1 MPLHPSIE
9 VLRKPMRKDTVTPSR
24 AIYTE
29 AHYAILYAFEISQVS
44 IDKTKH
50 NASLILPKVEP
61 VLPDSA
67 AKIRTIFGTA
77 KYYGSFFVTQ
87 MAQISQILCSI
98 GWTRMGTD
106 IVNDNKFRINDNK
119 FRINDNKFRINY
131 NMDN

>member
-29 AHYAILYAFEISQVS
+29 AHYAILCVVEISHVS

-50 NASLILPKVEP
+50 NASSILPKVEP

-67 AKIRTIFGTA
+67 AKIRTISGTA

-87 MAQISQILCSI
+87 IAQMTQLKKQFLSFLSALKPHQKRPNVRKPSI
-98 GWTRMGTD
+98 
-106 IVNDNKFRINDNK
+106 V
-119 FRINDNKFRINY
+119 
-131 NMDN
+131 